1 MSSPSRMLPATIW
14 QRELVEFLQRRR
26 ALVIKLSFPL
36 LIGMPLILGGA
47 PLFSAATAL
56 TMLFAVIGAVGS
68 AAVLSRERS
77 TGLALRYRTLP
88 VRPGRLLFERLATNA
103 AIDFLQIVPAL
114 ILIGIRSPAGF
125 AWWPALILTIA
136 AGLAIGNLLGA
147 VASILSD
154 SPGEVM
160 LFVFVPLLPAFFL
173 SGLFTPFSDPVLL
186 TVSRLLPFSYLH
198 QSLLGAL
205 GGHPNL
211 FPWET
216 ALGGAGFLVGAGG
229 LIGLFGRRVV
239 EAD

>member
-103 AIDFLQIVPAL
+103 AIDFLQIVPPL
-114 ILIGIRSPAGF
+114 ILMGIRSLAVF
-125 AWWPALILTIA
+125 VWWPAIFLT
-136 AGLAIGNLLGA
+136 LAVIVSIWNLLVA
-147 VASILSD
+147 VSSI
-154 SPGEVM
+154 
-160 LFVFVPLLPAFFL
+160 
-173 SGLFTPFSDPVLL
+173 FS
-186 TVSRLLPFSYLH
+186 T
-198 QSLLGAL
+198 SLG
-205 GGHPNL
+205 
-211 FPWET
+211 
-216 ALGGAGFLVGAGG
+216 
-229 LIGLFGRRVV
+229 
-239 EAD
+239 